1 MNTMIKM
8 RVLGSAMVV
17 ISYFVVLHVSAP
29 IGALGHFIADAISVP
44 YFLKTKAYDVVVMLG
59 FLLVISMSKLFVL

>member
-1 MNTMIKM
+1 MNNMIRM
-8 RVLGSAMVV
+8 RILGSAMVV

-44 YFLKTKAYDVVVMLG
+44 YFVKTKAYDVVIMLG
-59 FLLVISMSKLFVL
+59 FLLIISMSKLVL

>member
-1 MNTMIKM
+1 MNTMVKM
-8 RVLGSAMVV
+8 RILGSAMVV
-17 ISYFVVLHVSAP
+17 VSYFVVLHVSAP

-59 FLLVISMSKLFVL
+59 FLLVISMSKLIV

>member
-1 MNTMIKM
+1 MSNLVRM
-8 RVLGSAMVV
+8 RIIGSAMVV

>member
-1 MNTMIKM
+1 MNTMVRM
-8 RVLGSAMVV
+8 RILGSAMVV

-44 YFLKTKAYDVVVMLG
+44 YFLKTRAYDVVVMLG
-59 FLLVISMSKLFVL
+59 FLLVISMSKLVV